1 MAIAVIPQNRRYD
14 MKDKEEKKK
23 DRTPEID
30 LPGIPESEIPD
41 PPVPNRAHTEM
52 ILEGNIA
59 PVNLDKDGILYR

>member
-1 MAIAVIPQNRRYD
+1 
-14 MKDKEEKKK
+14 MKDKEQKKK

-52 ILEGNIA
+52 ILEGNIT